1 MVTQLLPGI
10 WTIESELKLLPGV
23 RLPLRAIVV
32 QDREGDLTL
41 ISPVRGV
48 EAWGD
53 EVERLGVV
61 KNIVAPS
68 GFHHLFALAAHER
81 FPEATLWASR
91 ALKRKRP
98 DFPDATRWLEGSD
111 IVEMESGLKALP
123 LNGMPALQEWAF
135 FHEDSATLIVVD
147 LLFNVL
153 QPGIGLGLFQRGFG
167 TYKRLAV
174 SRLFKRACK
183 DEDALAKS
191 ARTLLALP
199 FENLVMAHGEPI
211 VGGAKEVTRKA
222 LSERIS
228 LDA

>member
-1 MVTQLLPGI
+1 MVTQLLPGV
-10 WTIESELKLLPGV
+10 WTVESELRLLPGV
-23 RLPLRAIVV
+23 RLPLRMIVV
-32 QDREGDLTL
+32 AGPSDELTL

-53 EVERLGVV
+53 EVEKLGVV
-61 KNIVAPS
+61 QHIVAPS
-68 GFHHLFALAAHER
+68 GFHHLYALAAHER
-81 FPEATLWASR
+81 FPAATLWASG

-98 DFPDATRWLEGSD
+98 DFPDTTRWLEGSD
-111 IVEMESGLKALP
+111 IVELESGLKALP

-153 QPGIGLGLFQRGFG
+153 QPGFGLGLFQRGFG

-183 DEDALAKS
+183 DEEALAES
-191 ARTLLALP
+191 VRALLALP

-211 VGGAKEVTRKA
+211 VGSAKGVAREA

-228 LDA
+228 L